1 MGFVANFIAFQQCKS
16 FENRLRFDKF
26 RDCLK
31 VGSFLRHIVVHPIWH
46 TVLPPAV
53 LLCSISTAR
62 HVRGC
67 HGPSR
72 VGIWT
77 PYRPNRAYVV
87 PWPHQS
93 PYPKQHLDQFSRFC
107 WTHNRDSRQ
116 TDRLTVRPRYS
127 ICNNR
132 PHLRSTANLRRGL
145 VRTATVYYT

>member
-67 HGPSR
+67 HGPATPPPKKFPFTIPLHVWGSGPHIDLIGPMWFLGPTR
-72 VGIWT
+72 VHI
-77 PYRPNRAYVV
+77 PNNILISLAVFAGPTIV
-87 PWPHQS
+87 TA
-93 PYPKQHLDQFSRFC
+93 D
-107 WTHNRDSRQ
+107 RQ
-116 TDRLTVRPRYS
+116 TD
-127 ICNNR
+127 
-132 PHLRSTANLRRGL
+132 
-145 VRTATVYYT
+145 